1 MTFTGKIGCQELVKH
16 MHYMSVYKR
25 DDNHVVMAK
34 WTLTHKQQIARAALL
49 YMAVAENF
57 DLTTT
62 SHRVHTPK
70 CDLSDLVVFFLGKN

>member
-1 MTFTGKIGCQELVKH
+1 MLTFCSRYCQELVKH

-25 DDNHVVMAK
+25 DDNHAVMAK

-49 YMAVAENF
+49 HVAVAENF

-62 SHRVHTPK
+62 SHRVHTP
-70 CDLSDLVVFFLGKN
+70 NAI